1 MILRLAAAL
10 AVLLCLLAAPIHA
23 RSYSVDDL
31 LRHENIGG
39 VRLDPTGQWLAFE
52 KRDAFLAMAR
62 QDRLTRSDLLRARP
76 YLVDLRRG
84 GPARPLVADSDR
96 PGTVLLG
103 FSPGGTRLAIARLEE
118 DRLRLGI
125 MTMALGI
132 IDWRAITPA
141 YDPFHT
147 TSAWL
152 DEDRLLLIAGPSDQ
166 QQSWPMADRAS
177 DILTRA
183 RWEATASGRLA
194 VTTTGSGRYLRASA
208 ASPKQ
213 LLLLDLAAGRVRS
226 LAEGAFGALFPAPDG
241 RHVAL
246 VGDGDPRQPAADTI
260 VREEDRPSAD
270 ALWLVD
276 LTSGAQWQA
285 CRNCGLIG
293 EPRWDARGRQIAFAT
308 GDAAGPAIMEGD
320 IRHRR
325 LRRIAQV
332 RRAVAGGR
340 CRLGTEALPYAAA
353 HSIEGTDP
361 TPLIAPFR
369 CAPAPHNGG
378 KRQWVSPAFGEGANR
393 GCAPAG
399 AVIAGMDVLALGP
412 RSKAS
417 LMRIHGLT
425 GEQWLSLARD
435 RECRPLMT
443 LNRHMADVRPAVM
456 RALHHGLPDGGQATD
471 WLILPP
477 GRSSASG
484 LPLIVIPYPGLIY
497 GESPPRDQS
506 VLGERPHANAQLLA
520 AAGFAVLLPSMPM
533 PQVLPEGGF
542 DFAAPIAPAL
552 DAALAT
558 GCCDGTRIGLWG
570 HSYGA
575 YAVAMMNAT
584 SSRFRAVVA
593 SAGLYDLAGT
603 IGTFGPS
610 ARAMPENGVPIA
622 SLYAWA
628 ERGQGRMGAPPWLAP
643 ARYVAN
649 SPVYVAN
656 RMHAPMLIIG
666 ADRDVSPLGEAEQL
680 FSALYRQGKDAELV
694 TYWGEG
700 HVVASPANLR
710 DLYAR
715 VIAFFR
721 DNLGGEAEPPH
732 AGR

>member
-1 MILRLAAAL
+1 MASRLAAAL
-10 AVLLCLLAAPIHA
+10 AVLLCLMAAPICA
-23 RSYSVDDL
+23 RSYGVDDL
-31 LRHENIGG
+31 LRHEDIGV
-39 VRLDPTGQWLAFE
+39 VRLDPAGRWLAFE

-62 QDRLTRSDLLRARP
+62 QDRLTRADLLRARP

-103 FSPGGTRLAIARLEE
+103 FSPGGTRLALARLEG

-125 MTMALGI
+125 MTMASGA
-132 IDWRAITPA
+132 IDWRPITPA

-147 TSAWL
+147 TFAWL
-152 DEDRLLLIAGPSDQ
+152 DEDRLLLIGGPSDQ
-166 QQSWPMADRAS
+166 SSTWATSDLAL

-183 RWEATASGRLA
+183 RWDATASGRLA
-194 VTTTGSGRYLRASA
+194 VTTSGSGRYLRAPATSRE
-208 ASPKQ
+208 Q
-213 LLLLDLAAGRVRS
+213 LLLLDLVARRARPV
-226 LAEGAFGALFPAPDG
+226 AQGAFTALFPAADG

-246 VGDGDPRQPAADTI
+246 VGDGDPRQPAADAI
-260 VREEDRPSAD
+260 VREEDRPFTD
-270 ALWLVD
+270 ALWIVD
-276 LTSGAQWQA
+276 LTSGAQWQP
-285 CRNCGLIG
+285 CRNCAMAG
-293 EPRWDARGRQIAFAT
+293 EPRWDLKGRRIAFAT
-308 GDAAGPAIMEGD
+308 RDAAGSAIMMADTG
-320 IRHRR
+320 HRR
-325 LRRIAQV
+325 LRRIAPYGQ
-332 RRAVAGGR
+332 AGGVAR
-340 CRLGTEALPYAAA
+340 CRLGTGSLPYAAA
-353 HSIEGTDP
+353 HSIEGADP

-369 CAPAPHNGG
+369 CAPAPRDDGE
-378 KRQWVSPAFGEGANR
+378 RQWAPHAFGEGADW
-393 GCAPAG
+393 GCSPAG
-399 AVIAGMDVLALGP
+399 AIIAGMNVMALGP
-412 RSKAS
+412 HARAS
-417 LMRIHGLT
+417 LVRIRALT
-425 GEQWLSLARD
+425 GEEWLFTERD

-443 LNRHMADVRPAVM
+443 LNRHMADVTPATM
-456 RALHHGLPDGGQATD
+456 RALHHGLPEGGQATD

-477 GRSSASG
+477 GRSGMSE
-484 LPLIVIPYPGLIY
+484 LPLIVIPYPGLVY
-497 GESPPRDQS
+497 GEAPPHDQS

-542 DFAAPIAPAL
+542 DFAAPIAPAI

-570 HSYGA
+570 HSYGG
-575 YAVAMMNAT
+575 YAVAMMNAA

-628 ERGQGRMGAPPWLAP
+628 ERGQGRMGAPPWRAP
-643 ARYVAN
+643 MRYVDN
-649 SPVYVAN
+649 SPVYVAD

-666 ADRDVSPLGEAEQL
+666 ADRDVSPLGQAEQL

-721 DNLGGEAEPPH
+721 DNLGEEAEPPH
-732 AGR
+732 ADR

>member
-1 MILRLAAAL
+1 MLSRLAAAL
-10 AVLLCLLAAPIHA
+10 AALLCLVAAPICA
-23 RSYSVDDL
+23 RSYRVDDL
-31 LRHENIGG
+31 LRHEDIGG
-39 VRLDPTGQWLAFE
+39 VRLDPAGRWLAFE
-52 KRDAFLAMAR
+52 KREALLAMAR

-76 YLVDLRRG
+76 FLVDLRRG

-96 PGTVLLG
+96 PGTLLLG
-103 FSPGGTRLAIARLEE
+103 FSPGGTRLALARLEE

-125 MTMALGI
+125 MTMATGV
-132 IDWRAITPA
+132 IDWRPIAPA
-141 YDPFHT
+141 YDPFHRIFV
-147 TSAWL
+147 WL
-152 DEDRLLLIAGPSDQ
+152 DEDRLLLIAEPGDE
-166 QQSWPMADRAS
+166 QQSWAMADRAPAM
-177 DILTRA
+177 LTRA
-183 RWEATASGRLA
+183 RWDATASGRLA
-194 VTTTGSGRYLRASA
+194 VTTAGSGRYLRAPA
-208 ASPKQ
+208 ASRKQ
-213 LLLLDLAAGRVRS
+213 LLLLDLAAGRGRS
-226 LAEGAFGALFPAPDG
+226 LAQGAFTALFPAPDG

-246 VGDGDPRQPAADTI
+246 VGDGDPRQPAADAI
-260 VREEDRPSAD
+260 VREEDGPFTH
-270 ALWLVD
+270 ALWIVD
-276 LTSGAQWQA
+276 LTSGAQWQP
-285 CRNCGLIG
+285 CRNCAMAG
-293 EPRWDARGRQIAFAT
+293 EPRWDVKGRQIAFAT
-308 GDAAGPAIMEGD
+308 GDAAGPAIMVGD
-320 IRHRR
+320 IRRQQ
-325 LRRIAQV
+325 LRR
-332 RRAVAGGR
+332 VAPTGQAGDDAT
-340 CRLGTEALPYAAA
+340 CRLGTGSLPYAAA
-353 HSIEGTDP
+353 HSIEGADQP
-361 TPLIAPFR
+361 SMIAPFR
-369 CAPAPHNGG
+369 CAPALDNGG
-378 KRQWVSPAFGEGANR
+378 ERQWTAHALSEGANR
-393 GCAPAG
+393 GCAHAG
-399 AVIAGMDVLALGP
+399 AVTAAMDVLALGP
-412 RSKAS
+412 PSKTS
-417 LMRIHGLT
+417 LVRIQGLT
-425 GEQWLSLARD
+425 GEQWLFLERG

-443 LNRHMADVRPAVM
+443 LNRHMADVTPAVT
-456 RALHHGLPDGGQATD
+456 RAIHHGLPDGGQATD

-477 GRSSASG
+477 GRSGMSG
-484 LPLIVIPYPGLIY
+484 LPLIVIPYPGLIH
-497 GESPPRDQS
+497 GEAPPHDQS

-542 DFAAPIAPAL
+542 DFAAPIAPAI

-558 GCCDGTRIGLWG
+558 GCCDRTRIGLWG
-570 HSYGA
+570 HSYGG

-649 SPVYVAN
+649 SPVYVAD

-666 ADRDVSPLGEAEQL
+666 ADRDVSPLGQAEQL

-721 DNLGGEAEPPH
+721 DNFGTEAEPSH